1 MVIANVVGDLVAI
14 FIFKSLNLVAVGSIL
29 FTIIGIWV
37 GFYYLSK
44 ELTLEYKQIFRSG
57 IDFYTSIYQK
67 LRNSRAK
74 ISG

>member
-1 MVIANVVGDLVAI
+1 
-14 FIFKSLNLVAVGSIL
+14 VAVGSII

-44 ELTLEYKQIFRSG
+44 ELTLEYRQIFRSG
-57 IDFYTSIYQK
+57 IDFYTSMYLK
-67 LRNSRAK
+67 FRNRQAK